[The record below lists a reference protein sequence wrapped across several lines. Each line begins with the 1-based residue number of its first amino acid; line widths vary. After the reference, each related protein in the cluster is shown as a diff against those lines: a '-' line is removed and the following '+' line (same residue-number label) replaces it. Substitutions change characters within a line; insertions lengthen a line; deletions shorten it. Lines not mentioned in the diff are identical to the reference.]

1 MTEPIDRHAALKLC
15 IEGDGHDDERF
26 TEGYNFAVCEI
37 REGLKGLPTVK
48 AEPVRIA
55 EWDGCGGCKAC
66 GRSLYELID
75 SDSYLKTKIELYGTP
90 FCPFCGVKIGSAGMR
105 EDVKCDEGDLL

>member
-1 MTEPIDRHAALKLC
+1 MSLIDRHALLKKVYEHPLERERMTDGEWCRKC
-15 IEGDGHDDERF
+15 IYE
-26 TEGYNFAVCEI
+26 A
-37 REGLKGLPTVK
+37 PTIE
-48 AEPVRIA
+48 AEPVRSA

-90 FCPFCGVKIGSAGMR
+90 FCPFCGARIDGGADNG
-105 EDVKCDEGDLL
+105 